1 MTEADHI
8 ALCQRQDRK
17 SQRFIYE
24 SYSGKM
30 MALCLRYSKNENQ
43 AKEILQSGFIKL
55 FSQIGNFKNQQ
66 SFDSWLK
73 DNFITHAVQHLKSIR
88 QEYYVASTT
97 KADDKR
103 QDIDLFHQG
112 GEDDPNK
119 LNDETFIQAIQQLPP
134 SFRSVYNMNVID
146 GYTMRQ
152 VADTLEIS
160 EDTGKLNLEKAR
172 YGLFRNIQ
180 QLQKN
185 Y

>member
-17 SQRFIYE
+17 AQRYIYE
-24 SYSGKM
+24 TYSGKM
-30 MALCLRYSKNENQ
+30 MATCLRYAKNESQ
-43 AKEILQSGFIKL
+43 AKEILQSGFIKA
-55 FSQIGNFKNQQ
+55 FSQIASYKNHEG
-66 SFDSWLK
+66 FEAWIK
-73 DNFITHAVQHLKSIR
+73 DLFIAHAVHYLKGIR

-97 KADDKR
+97 RADEKR
-103 QDIDLFHQG
+103 PDHDLFNQEE
-112 GEDDPNK
+112 EDHDQLSNEDYIK
-119 LNDETFIQAIQQLPP
+119 AIQQLPP

-146 GYTMRQ
+146 GYSMKQ
-152 VADTLEIS
+152 IAETLEIS